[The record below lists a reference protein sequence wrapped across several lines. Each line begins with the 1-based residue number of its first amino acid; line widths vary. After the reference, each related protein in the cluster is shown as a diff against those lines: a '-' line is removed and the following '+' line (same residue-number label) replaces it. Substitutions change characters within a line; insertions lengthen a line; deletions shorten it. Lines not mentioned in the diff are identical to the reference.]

1 MPRVLRILN
10 RLIVG
15 GPSKNAVYLTRYMS
29 PDYETL
35 LVTGDKDDHEQ
46 DADELATHHGIT
58 PLCVTEM
65 KRAISFND
73 DWKAYQKLK
82 KIIREFKPDIVHT
95 HAAKSGALGRL
106 AARNCGV
113 PVIVHTFHGHVF
125 HSYFN
130 PLKTNFFIRAER
142 YLARFTDGIVAIS
155 EKQKHEL
162 TDEFR
167 IAPSHKFH
175 LIPLGLDLDPFVV
188 GQDEKRRRFRDE
200 FHLTGD
206 TIAIGIIGRLVPIK
220 NHGLF
225 IKALKKVLTGTQKR
239 VRAFIIGDGES
250 REGIMTQAREAGIAF
265 AAPGEKNSEVPLVF
279 TSWRMDV
286 DVVCAGLDIIC
297 LTSLNEGT
305 PVSLIEAQA
314 AGKPIVSTR
323 VGGIADVV
331 LEGKTALLAD
341 LGNEEAFADQL
352 LGMVDSDQQRVV
364 MSDAGRD
371 FVLNKY
377 GYKRLVKDMEA
388 LYIELLRKKGRG

>member
-1 MPRVLRILN
+1 
-10 RLIVG
+10 
-15 GPSKNAVYLTRYMS
+15 MS
-29 PDYETL
+29 PEFETL

-106 AARNCGV
+106 AARNCQV

-155 EKQKHEL
+155 EKQRHEL
-162 TDEFR
+162 VDEFK
-167 IAPSHKFH
+167 IAPANKFH
-175 LIPLGLDLDPFVV
+175 IIPLGLDLDPFVV
-188 GQDEKRRRFRDE
+188 DQDLKRRKFRDE
-200 FHLTGD
+200 FQLAED
-206 TIAIGIIGRLVPIK
+206 TVAIGIIGRLVPIK

-225 IKALKKVLTGTQKR
+225 IKALKKVLTRSSKP
-239 VRAFIIGDGES
+239 VKAFIIGDGES
-250 REGIMTQAREAGIAF
+250 REPIMTMAREAGIPF
-265 AAPGEKNSEVPLVF
+265 VAPGEKNPEAPLVF

-314 AGKPIVSTR
+314 AGRPIVSTR

-341 LGNEEAFADQL
+341 LGNEDAFSDQL
-352 LGMVDSDQQRVV
+352 VEMVDSEQKRQI

-377 GYKRLVKDMEA
+377 GYKRLVHDMEK
-388 LYIELLRKKGRG
+388 LYGELLSKKSR

>member
-15 GPSKNAVYLTRYMS
+15 GPSKNAVFLSRYMS
-29 PDYETL
+29 PDFETL

-106 AARNCGV
+106 AARNCQV

-155 EKQKHEL
+155 EKQRHEL
-162 TDEFR
+162 VDEFR
-167 IAPSHKFH
+167 IAPAHKFH
-175 LIPLGLDLDPFVV
+175 IIPLGLDLDPFVMD
-188 GQDEKRRRFRDE
+188 QDLKRRKFRDE
-200 FHLTGD
+200 FQLAED

-225 IKALKKVLTGTQKR
+225 IKALKKVLTRSNKP
-239 VRAFIIGDGES
+239 VKAFIIGDGES
-250 REGIMTQAREAGIAF
+250 REPIMTMAREAGIPF
-265 AAPGEKNSEVPLVF
+265 AAPGEKNPEAPLIF

-314 AGKPIVSTR
+314 AGRPIVSTR

-341 LGNEEAFADQL
+341 LGNEDAFADQL
-352 LGMVDSDQQRVV
+352 VEMVDSEQKRQI

-377 GYKRLVKDMEA
+377 GYKRLVKDMEK
-388 LYIELLRKKGRG
+388 LYGELLSKKSR

>member
-15 GPSKNAVYLTRYMS
+15 GPSKNAVFLSRYMS

-106 AARNCGV
+106 AARNCQV

-155 EKQKHEL
+155 EKQRHEL
-162 TDEFR
+162 VDEFK
-167 IAPSHKFH
+167 IAPANKFH
-175 LIPLGLDLDPFVV
+175 IIPLGLDLDPFVV
-188 GQDEKRRRFRDE
+188 DQDLKRRKFRDE
-200 FHLTGD
+200 FQLAED
-206 TIAIGIIGRLVPIK
+206 TVAIGIIGRLVPIK

-225 IKALKKVLTGTQKR
+225 IKALKKVLTRSNKP
-239 VRAFIIGDGES
+239 VKAFIIGDGES
-250 REGIMTQAREAGIAF
+250 REPIMTMAREAGIPF
-265 AAPGEKNSEVPLVF
+265 VAPGEKNPEAPLVF

-314 AGKPIVSTR
+314 AGRPIVSTR

-341 LGNEEAFADQL
+341 LGNEDAFSDQL
-352 LGMVDSDQQRVV
+352 VEMVNSEQKRQI

-377 GYKRLVKDMEA
+377 GYKRLVHDMEK
-388 LYIELLRKKGRG
+388 LYGELLSKKSR

>member
-15 GPSKNAVYLTRYMS
+15 GPSKNAVFLSRYMS
-29 PDYETL
+29 PDFETL

-106 AARNCGV
+106 AARNCQV

-155 EKQKHEL
+155 EKQRHEL
-162 TDEFR
+162 VDEFR
-167 IAPSHKFH
+167 IAPAHKFH
-175 LIPLGLDLDPFVV
+175 IIPLGLDLDPFVMD
-188 GQDEKRRRFRDE
+188 QDLKRRKFRDE
-200 FHLTGD
+200 FQLAED

-225 IKALKKVLTGTQKR
+225 IKALKKVLTGSNKP
-239 VRAFIIGDGES
+239 VKAFIIGDGES
-250 REGIMTQAREAGIAF
+250 REPIMTMAREAGIPF
-265 AAPGEKNSEVPLVF
+265 AAPGEKNPEAPLIF

-314 AGKPIVSTR
+314 AGRPIVSTR

-341 LGNEEAFADQL
+341 LGNEDAFADQL
-352 LGMVDSDQQRVV
+352 VEMVDSEQKRQI

-377 GYKRLVKDMEA
+377 GYKRLVKDMEK
-388 LYIELLRKKGRG
+388 LYGELLSKKSR

>member
-15 GPSKNAVYLTRYMS
+15 GPSKNAVFLSRYMS
-29 PDYETL
+29 PEFETL

-106 AARNCGV
+106 AARNCQV

-155 EKQKHEL
+155 EKQRHEL
-162 TDEFR
+162 VDEFK
-167 IAPSHKFH
+167 IAPANKFH
-175 LIPLGLDLDPFVV
+175 IIPLGLDLDPFVV
-188 GQDEKRRRFRDE
+188 DQDLKRRRFRDE
-200 FHLTGD
+200 FQLAED
-206 TIAIGIIGRLVPIK
+206 TVAIGIIGRLVPIK

-225 IKALKKVLTGTQKR
+225 IKALKKVLTRSNKP
-239 VRAFIIGDGES
+239 VKAFIIGDGES
-250 REGIMTQAREAGIAF
+250 REPIMTMAREAGIPF
-265 AAPGEKNSEVPLVF
+265 VAPGEKNPEAPLVF

-314 AGKPIVSTR
+314 AGRPIVSTR

-341 LGNEEAFADQL
+341 LGNEDAFSDQL
-352 LGMVDSDQQRVV
+352 VEMVDSEQKRQI

-377 GYKRLVKDMEA
+377 GYKRLVHDMEK
-388 LYIELLRKKGRG
+388 LYGELLSKKSR

>member
-15 GPSKNAVYLTRYMS
+15 GPSKNAVFLSRYMS
-29 PDYETL
+29 PDFETL

-106 AARNCGV
+106 AARNCQV

-155 EKQKHEL
+155 EKQRHEL
-162 TDEFR
+162 VDEFK
-167 IAPSHKFH
+167 IAPANKFH
-175 LIPLGLDLDPFVV
+175 IIPLGLDLDPFVV
-188 GQDEKRRRFRDE
+188 DQDLKRRKFRDE
-200 FHLTGD
+200 FQLAED

-225 IKALKKVLTGTQKR
+225 IKALKKVLTRSNKP
-239 VRAFIIGDGES
+239 VKAFIIGDGES
-250 REGIMTQAREAGIAF
+250 RETIMTMAREAGIPF
-265 AAPGEKNSEVPLVF
+265 AAPGEKNPEAPLVF

-314 AGKPIVSTR
+314 AGRPIVSTR

-341 LGNEEAFADQL
+341 LGNEDAFADQL
-352 LGMVDSDQQRVV
+352 VEMVDSEQKRQL

-377 GYKRLVKDMEA
+377 GYKRLVKDMEK
-388 LYIELLRKKGRG
+388 LYGELLSKKSR